1 MLWSIPI
8 GTIAGTVVRIH
19 VTFLIFLVWIGAAQW
34 RVGGRDAAIEGV
46 VFIVLIFACV
56 LAHEFGHIFAAR
68 RYGIGTPE
76 VTLWP
81 IGGVASLERIPE
93 KPSEELVVAL
103 AGPAVNVVIAAVLL
117 LFLGLSLDGAAM
129 TELEN
134 PRASLL
140 ARVAAANIFLVVF
153 NLIPAFPMDGG
164 RVLRALLAMRPRRG
178 DPGRRAHRPGRAF
191 LFALAGLFVNP
202 MLIVIG
208 LFVYLAATAEAQHVA
223 FRDGT
228 QGLSVRDAM
237 ITPVE
242 TLRPGATLGDAV
254 DLLLSTAQKEFP
266 FVDSDG
272 RPRGLLT
279 RDALIEALRDS
290 GAAAPIL
297 DAMVREIPSLPASRP
312 LDYVVPVAMPGE
324 IPSLPASRPLEAGL
338 ATLNRAKAPALFV
351 LDQAGRLA
359 GLMTPENIGEMMLV
373 RSVRP
378 DFRFRRLRSAA

>member
-1 MLWSIPI
+1 
-8 GTIAGTVVRIH
+8 
-19 VTFLIFLVWIGAAQW
+19 
-34 RVGGRDAAIEGV
+34 

-242 TLRPGATLGDAV
+242 TLRPGTTLGDAV
-254 DLLLSTAQKEFP
+254 DLLLRTAQKEFP

-297 DAMVREIPSLPASRP
+297 DAMVR
-312 LDYVVPVAMPGE
+312 E

>member
-8 GTIAGTVVRIH
+8 ATIAGTVVRIH

-34 RVGGRDAAIEGV
+34 RVGGADAAVEGV

-103 AGPAVNVVIAAVLL
+103 AGPAVNVVIAAVLIL
-117 LFLGLSLDGAAM
+117 WLGLSLDGAAM

-153 NLIPAFPMDGG
+153 NLIPAFPMYGG
-164 RVLRALLAMRPRRG
+164 RVLRALLAMRM
-178 DPGRRAHRPGRAF
+178 GRAEATRVAARIGQGAAF
-191 LFALAGLFVNP
+191 LFALAGLFVSP

-237 ITPVE
+237 MTPVE
-242 TLRPGATLGDAV
+242 TLAPGATLGDAV
-254 DLLLSTAQKEFP
+254 DLLLRTAQKEFP
-266 FVDSDG
+266 ILDGAG

-279 RDALIEALRDS
+279 KDALIGALREAGPSAPVADS
-290 GAAAPIL
+290 
-297 DAMVREIPSLPASRP
+297 MVREVPSLPAW
-312 LDYVVPVAMPGE
+312 
-324 IPSLPASRPLEAGL
+324 RPLEAGL
-338 ATLNRAKAPALFV
+338 ATLNQAKAPALFV
-351 LDQAGRLA
+351 LDDHGRLV
-359 GLMTPENIGEMMLV
+359 GVVTPENVGEMMLV

-378 DFRFRRLRSAA
+378 DFRFRRLRMAA

>member
-8 GTIAGTVVRIH
+8 ATIAGTVVRIH
-19 VTFLIFLVWIGAAQW
+19 MTFLLFLVWIGAAQW
-34 RVGGRDAAIEGV
+34 RVGGREAALEGV
-46 VFIVLIFACV
+46 LFIVLIFACV

-68 RYGIGTPE
+68 RYGIRTPE

-103 AGPAVNVVIAAVLL
+103 AGPAVNVVIAAVLIL
-117 LFLGLSLDGAAM
+117 WLGLSLDGAAM

-140 ARVAAANIFLVVF
+140 ARVAARIGQGA
-153 NLIPAFPMDGG
+153 
-164 RVLRALLAMRPRRG
+164 
-178 DPGRRAHRPGRAF
+178 AF
-191 LFALAGLFVNP
+191 LFALAGLFVSP

-237 ITPVE
+237 MTPVG
-242 TLRPGATLGDAV
+242 TLAPGATLGDAV
-254 DLLLSTAQKEFP
+254 DLLLRTAQKEFP
-266 FVDSDG
+266 ILDGAG

-279 RDALIEALRDS
+279 KDALIGALREAGPSAPVADS
-290 GAAAPIL
+290 
-297 DAMVREIPSLPASRP
+297 MVREVPSLPAW
-312 LDYVVPVAMPGE
+312 
-324 IPSLPASRPLEAGL
+324 RPLEAGL
-338 ATLNRAKAPALFV
+338 AAPHPAEAPALFV
-351 LDQAGRLA
+351 LDDHGRLV
-359 GLMTPENIGEMMLV
+359 GVVTPENVGEMMLV

-378 DFRFRRLRSAA
+378 DFRFRR

>member
-19 VTFLIFLVWIGAAQW
+19 VTFLLFLVWIGAAQW

-68 RYGIGTPE
+68 RYGIRTPE

-134 PRASLL
+134 P
-140 ARVAAANIFLVVF
+140 ARVPPRAGRRREHLPRRLQPDPGLPDGRRPGAAGASRH
-153 NLIPAFPMDGG
+153 AHG
-164 RVLRALLAMRPRRG
+164 PRRG

-237 ITPVE
+237 MTPVE

-254 DLLLSTAQKEFP
+254 DLLLRTAQKEFP
-266 FVDSDG
+266 IVDGDG

-279 RDALIEALRDS
+279 RDALIEALRES
-290 GAAAPIL
+290 GAAAPVL
-297 DAMVREIPSLPASRP
+297 DAMVREIPSLPAW
-312 LDYVVPVAMPGE
+312 
-324 IPSLPASRPLEAGL
+324 RPLEAGL

-351 LDQAGRLA
+351 LDEAGRLA
-359 GLMTPENIGEMMLV
+359 GLMTPENVGEMMLV

>member
-8 GTIAGTVVRIH
+8 ATIAGTVVRIH
-19 VTFLIFLVWIGAAQW
+19 MTFLLFLVWIGAAQW
-34 RVGGRDAAIEGV
+34 RVGGREAALEGV
-46 VFIVLIFACV
+46 LFIVLIFACV

-68 RYGIGTPE
+68 RYGIRTPE

-103 AGPAVNVVIAAVLL
+103 AGPAVNVVIAALLL

-164 RVLRALLAMRPRRG
+164 RVLRALLAMRM
-178 DPGRRAHRPGRAF
+178 GRAEATRVAARIGQGAAF

-254 DLLLSTAQKEFP
+254 DLLLRTAQKEFP

-312 LDYVVPVAMPGE
+312 L
-324 IPSLPASRPLEAGL
+324 EAGL
-338 ATLNRAKAPALFV
+338 ATLNRGKAPALFV

-359 GLMTPENIGEMMLV
+359 GLITPENIGEMMLV

>member
-1 MLWSIPI
+1 V
-8 GTIAGTVVRIH
+8 AGRR
-19 VTFLIFLVWIGAAQW
+19 G
-34 RVGGRDAAIEGV
+34 DAAIEGV

-164 RVLRALLAMRPRRG
+164 RVLRALLAMRM
-178 DPGRRAHRPGRAF
+178 GRAE
-191 LFALAGLFVNP
+191 ATRVAAR
-202 MLIVIG
+202 IG
-208 LFVYLAATAEAQHVA
+208 
-223 FRDGT
+223 
-228 QGLSVRDAM
+228 QG
-237 ITPVE
+237 
-242 TLRPGATLGDAV
+242 
-254 DLLLSTAQKEFP
+254 
-266 FVDSDG
+266 
-272 RPRGLLT
+272 
-279 RDALIEALRDS
+279 
-290 GAAAPIL
+290 AP
-297 DAMVREIPSLPASRP
+297 SYSR
-312 LDYVVPVAMPGE
+312 
-324 IPSLPASRPLEAGL
+324 SRAC
-338 ATLNRAKAPALFV
+338 
-351 LDQAGRLA
+351 
-359 GLMTPENIGEMMLV
+359 
-373 RSVRP
+373 S
-378 DFRFRRLRSAA
+378 